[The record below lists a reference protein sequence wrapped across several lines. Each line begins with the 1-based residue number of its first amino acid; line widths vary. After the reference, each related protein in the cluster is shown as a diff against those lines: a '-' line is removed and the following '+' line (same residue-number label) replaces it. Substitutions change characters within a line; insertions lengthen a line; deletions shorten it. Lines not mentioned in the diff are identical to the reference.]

1 MCKIDAVN
9 SKNWAQAINTPAAI
23 SCSSDIS
30 SDVKAKT
37 AATKKEAAAKVFSK
51 REVFLIRVFHALGSV
66 FTGVITIV
74 ERCKESASLL
84 NGE

>member
-1 MCKIDAVN
+1 MCKIDAVS

-30 SDVKAKT
+30 SDVNAKT
-37 AATKKEAAAKVFSK
+37 AATIKEAAAKVFSK
-51 REVFLIRVFHALGSV
+51 REVVLMKVIHELGTVFA
-66 FTGVITIV
+66 GVITIV